1 MRWFW
6 FFVTI
11 IVLGCVLGCSD
22 ASTDEKASW
31 ALRMTCAWIPQVNE
45 DAFVESRNPSS
56 IVPFSGRR
64 WQWVN
69 LPVEPSGKWRVRS
82 ATPSMETPDDRK
94 AGALLPTKTSQT
106 LEVLPAHRL
115 TLDEIDVRVK
125 QIPVSARVAAVVM
138 DDDELARL
146 APLGDRVVSLVV
158 RGNLRDLF
166 ALSVFPNLE
175 ALSLYTTQTTRL
187 RPVKLNKLRH
197 LELTFNTPLLLAPL
211 LHALKLSSI
220 ELQELVLSGE
230 IHNSELTALSRFPF
244 LEVLVLDFLIPDQ
257 NIRLDFAGPL
267 CHLRELDI
275 RAGNGLFEVLWS
287 WVAFHPRLEVLSA
300 RSLTHEPLHIYD
312 IPSSLRVLRLAGQM
326 NEEDIIALSR
336 VASLRHLE
344 LTTPDTSPVNNATSR
359 LYFPFSNRLDLPS
372 GTLHLETLR
381 HLRLESLTLQGNFR
395 LPSQFSSVRHL
406 RFVAGPNVQVL
417 DLSRW
422 TSLENLELI
431 LQNAW
436 ALRLPTANQLR
447 TLSLQDLSD
456 PPVQIPANW
465 ITASLAK
472 QVDQLRLEVPG
483 LIGEISIPGTVRQA
497 FLAGS
502 AASSITLSQLSRWK
516 PEILEIRSSPASRV
530 DWATFFRAFP
540 TTLRHVRLLDIHVAA
555 GQDWVWD
562 GPPYP
567 GPPDFCR

>member
-1 MRWFW
+1 MRWIW
-6 FFVTI
+6 FFVI
-11 IVLGCVLGCSD
+11 IFTLGCSLSRTD
-22 ASTDEKASW
+22 TGTDEKASW
-31 ALRMTCAWIPQVNE
+31 ALRLTCSWMPKVNE
-45 DAFVESRNPSS
+45 DAFIELHPPSHT
-56 IVPFSGRR
+56 VPFSVRR

-69 LPVEPSGKWRVRS
+69 LPAEPSGKWRVRS
-82 ATPSMETPDDRK
+82 TTPSIEIPDDRK
-94 AGALLPTKTSQT
+94 AGALLPTGTSQT
-106 LEVLPAHRL
+106 LEILPAHRL
-115 TLDEIDVRVK
+115 TLDEIDARVK
-125 QIPVSARVAAVVM
+125 QIPASARVVAVVM
-138 DDDELARL
+138 DDDELVRL
-146 APLGDRVVSLVV
+146 APVGDRVVSLVV

-175 ALSLYTTQTTRL
+175 ALSLYLTQTTRL
-187 RPVKLNKLRH
+187 RSVKLNKLRH
-197 LELTFNTPLLLAPL
+197 LELTFNMPLLLAPVL
-211 LHALKLSSI
+211 NALELSPSK
-220 ELQELVLSGE
+220 LQELLLSGE

-257 NIRLDFAGPL
+257 NIRLDFAGSL

-275 RAGNGLFEVLWS
+275 RAGNGLFEVLWP

-300 RSLTHEPLHIYD
+300 RSLTHEPLHINN
-312 IPSSLRVLRLAGQM
+312 IPSSLRVVRLAGNI

-344 LTTPDTSPVNNATSR
+344 LTTPDTNPATNATPS
-359 LYFPFSNRLDLPS
+359 FPFSNHLDFPS
-372 GTLHLETLR
+372 VALHLETLR
-381 HLRLESLTLQGNFR
+381 HLRLESLTLQGNFQ
-395 LPSQFSSVRHL
+395 LPSQLSSVRHL
-406 RFVAGPNVQVL
+406 RFIAGPHVQVL
-417 DLSRW
+417 DVSRW

-436 ALRLPTANQLR
+436 ALRLPTTNQLR
-447 TLSLQDLSD
+447 TLNLQDLSD

-472 QVDQLRLEVPG
+472 QVDQLRLEMPG
-483 LIGEISIPGTVRQA
+483 LIGEISILSTVRQA
-497 FLAGS
+497 ILAGP
-502 AASSITLSQLSRWK
+502 AASSTTLSQLPHWK
-516 PEILEIRSSPASRV
+516 PEILEVRSSPASMV

-540 TTLRHVRLLDIHVAA
+540 TTLRHVRLLDIHVAP